1 MKGLDY
7 MEKNKNTKII
17 AIANEKGGVAKT
29 TSAINI
35 AAGLSDRGKN
45 VLLVDMDS
53 QAHLSDW
60 IEFSFDGKPTISE
73 YIYQTVAK
81 FKTNPEDYIRNNGKL
96 NLDFIPATQMLAGV
110 VTTLGVDSESAT
122 VLNRM
127 FSVDFFNKYD
137 FIIIDCG
144 PTLDLRVTNA
154 IICSDVLLIPVQAD
168 PLAYKGT
175 DNMLKTYLRIKST
188 ASIDNDV
195 IILPTM
201 YHNTNIGNEI
211 LNALTSSYGK
221 LVLSPIPYRTT
232 AVNSSAQKS
241 ILIKRKSDEVGK
253 AYMQVVDYLI
263 GGDRN
268 E

>member
-35 AAGLSDRGKN
+35 AAGLSDRGMN

-60 IEFSFDGKPTISE
+60 LGFSFDGKPTISE

-81 FKTNPEDYIRNNGKL
+81 FKTNPEDYIRHNGKL
-96 NLDFIPATQMLAGV
+96 KLDYIPSTQMLAGV
-110 VTTLGVDSESAT
+110 VTTLGVDSDSAT

-127 FSVDFFNKYD
+127 FSVKFFNNYD

-154 IICSDVLLIPVQAD
+154 IICADILLIPVQAD

-188 ASIDNDV
+188 ASIDSDV

-211 LNALTSSYGK
+211 LAALTSSYGK

-263 GGDRN
+263 GGDKN

>member
-1 MKGLDY
+1 

-35 AAGLSDRGKN
+35 AAGLSDRGMN

-60 IEFSFDGKPTISE
+60 LGFSFDGKPTISE

-81 FKTNPEDYIRNNGKL
+81 FKTNPEDYIRHNGKL
-96 NLDFIPATQMLAGV
+96 NLDFIPA
-110 VTTLGVDSESAT
+110 
-122 VLNRM
+122 
-127 FSVDFFNKYD
+127 DFFNKYD

-154 IICSDVLLIPVQAD
+154 IICADILLIPVQAD

-188 ASIDNDV
+188 ASIDSDV

-211 LNALTSSYGK
+211 LAALTSSYGK

-263 GGDRN
+263 GGDKN